1 MSDDMIQTDPDEGMI
16 ETQDPAEDNLGN
28 LADAIEGQP
37 EGEETD
43 SFTNIDPASLPEDV
57 QPLYKSMQADYT
69 RSKQALKEAP
79 SAEEVTALRQQA
91 DYFNKIMNDPT
102 FRKQVFAGADAGNPQ
117 GAQAPS
123 APASYY
129 GADISELED
138 DSIRQVKEIAMQAV
152 TEQVLPGFQAALGD
166 FQELRK
172 EMALQDWKAV
182 TARYSDADAHL
193 TAVSDFL
200 ASNPNFLR
208 GQPTQVR
215 LEKALHVVS
224 DVQPKA
230 PARQGNRA
238 TAADK
243 RKAQVQRP
251 GVPSGNARPAGK
263 KSLAEMLREAQKDL
277 GIT

>member
-1 MSDDMIQTDPDEGMI
+1 MIQTDPTEGVA
-16 ETQDPAEDNLGN
+16 ETQDPTEDNLDN

-37 EGEETD
+37 EGEETG

-69 RSKQALKEAP
+69 RSKQAMKDAP
-79 SAEEVTALRQQA
+79 SADEVTALRQQA
-91 DYFNKIMNDPT
+91 EYFNKIMNDPS
-102 FRKQVFAGADAGNPQ
+102 FRKQVFAAADAGNPQ
-117 GAQAPS
+117 GS
-123 APASYY
+123 APAQGGPVSYY

-138 DSIRQVKEIAMQAV
+138 DSIRQVKEIAMQAIN
-152 TEQVLPGFQAALGD
+152 EQVLPGFQAALGD
-166 FQELRK
+166 FQDLRK
-172 EMALQDWKAV
+172 EMALQDWKAISS
-182 TARYSDADAHL
+182 RYDGADAHL

-200 ASNPNFLR
+200 TANPNFLR

-215 LEKALHVVS
+215 LEKALSVVS

-230 PARQGNRA
+230 SARQGRNA